1 MAGGRRKPGRVNE
14 KENKEAVAARK
25 LIAQHALDNEKD
37 PEKCRALCM
46 DLDDDD
52 LRRRLEKSR
61 WNFQG
66 TVKKLQLEIRANRA
80 LDDFWLLEAANAYG
94 VPHRTTSGVRLQRDV
109 LEEVM
114 KAVRCARAQQ
124 NASVATAYAKDL
136 RRRAKL
142 MELLRTGSGVC
153 QQAKELGVPLPKG
166 RYMLLGY
173 MEDAFKQQLLVC
185 SCSEDLRLAVVSEF
199 IAKEGRLPDEFAEAE
214 TIVAAYV
221 KSALARRYVSDQSDG
236 VGGEQLSSEQVAQWE
251 AVFAELPQAAQPVWQ
266 EDPVLVAAK
275 DYFEAYGDLNVTD
288 NAKLCADLLVLRKAH
303 HRDQWKPRG
312 DEASPT
318 YLLRRQLSAEQ
329 IATWESVLPK
339 DQLWVMLRSTPKV
352 RARPSAKP
360 EPKPFALLM
369 VEHDGCP
376 VQVNPTYQ
384 L

>member
-14 KENKEAVAARK
+14 KENKEAVAAQDR
-25 LIAQHALDNEKD
+25 LTAQHALDNEKD
-37 PEKCRALCM
+37 PDKCRALCM

-66 TVKKLQLEIRANRA
+66 SVQKLQLEIRANRV

-94 VPHRTTSGVRLQRDV
+94 VSHRTTFTVRKQEEV
-109 LEEVM
+109 VEEVM
-114 KAVRCARAQQ
+114 KAVRCTRGQE
-124 NASVATAYAKDL
+124 NASVATAAAKDL

-142 MELLRTGSGVC
+142 MGLLRTGSGLC
-153 QQAKELGVPLPKG
+153 QRAKELGVPLP
-166 RYMLLGY
+166 RHRY

-199 IAKEGRLPDEFAEAE
+199 IAKEGRLPDEFAEVE

-221 KSALARRYVSDQSDG
+221 KSALARRYVSDQTDG

-251 AVFAELPQAAQPVWQ
+251 AVFAELPQAAQPGWQ

-288 NAKLCADLLVLRKAH
+288 NAKLCADLLVLRKAYY
-303 HRDQWKPRG
+303 RDQWKPGR
-312 DEASPT
+312 DEASST
-318 YLLRRQLSAEQ
+318 YLLRRQLSTEQ
-329 IATWESVLPK
+329 IATWESALPK
-339 DQLWVMLRSTPKV
+339 DQLWVM
-352 RARPSAKP
+352 
-360 EPKPFALLM
+360 
-369 VEHDGCP
+369 
-376 VQVNPTYQ
+376 
-384 L
+384 